1 MKYKKINK
9 FAIIESGWNELA
21 EESVGMTLNI
31 KSNLFNMNE
40 TTKRYLISSL
50 VTFLT
55 AFAGVILIDID
66 KITLSSFSDGAIV
79 GLVFTAGRAGVK
91 AVLEFL
97 LSK

>member
-1 MKYKKINK
+1 MFTQKDYKNAIMKD
-9 FAIIESGWNELA
+9 GWNELA

-31 KSNLFNMNE
+31 KNNFKIMSE

-50 VTFLT
+50 ITFLT